1 MVGAGV
7 RAQSLE
13 RWEEAGS
20 IRALGGPAITSGL
33 KPVSCLSRIVQIK
46 IASSGGRVRRPRG
59 GWPEGAGNGQ
69 EIHLLWG
76 ETLGWVVGPSGDC
89 VQDRLDHFDDS
100 LEVRLEVDDSPEVHL
115 EEVLS
120 N

>member
-1 MVGAGV
+1 M
-7 RAQSLE
+7 
-13 RWEEAGS
+13 
-20 IRALGGPAITSGL
+20 
-33 KPVSCLSRIVQIK
+33 SCLSRRVQIK
-46 IASSGGRVRRPRG
+46 IASLGGRARRPRG

-69 EIHLLWG
+69 EVHQLSG
-76 ETLGWVVGPSGDC
+76 ETMGWEGPSGDC
-89 VQDRLDHFDDS
+89 IQEQLDHFDDS